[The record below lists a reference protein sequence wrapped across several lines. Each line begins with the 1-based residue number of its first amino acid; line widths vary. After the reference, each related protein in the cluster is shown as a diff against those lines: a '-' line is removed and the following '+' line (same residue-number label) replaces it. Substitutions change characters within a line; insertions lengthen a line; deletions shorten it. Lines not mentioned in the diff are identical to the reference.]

1 MKKLIVNCQVE
12 LTDVYDDSWCSD
24 PSAERVEY
32 TLIWHLKRC
41 MSDKGTVD
49 LTGLKISYE
58 VINNADD

>member
-1 MKKLIVNCQVE
+1 MKKLTVNCQVQ
-12 LTDVYDDSWCSD
+12 LTDVYDDSWGSD

-49 LTGLKISYE
+49 IQGLKISYE
-58 VINNADD
+58 VESNADN